1 VSAATILTLANGKGI
16 DLLDPK
22 PGDIDFDV
30 IAQHLAKEKRY
41 NGATPGLEY
50 SVAEHCARGAAA
62 ILTATGNTT
71 LAAYFLLHDA
81 HEHTLKDDTTPKKR
95 AIAELASERFG
106 ILGEHIFETFKL
118 LEYRQ
123 DVAIH
128 HAAGLAWPPERHET
142 VAQVKHWDL
151 VMFVT
156 EWRDLMRGVDH
167 PNWAPYENITP
178 LPEKIEPW
186 PWQAARAVYLSRCQ
200 MLLPCFHTGGEI

>member
-1 VSAATILTLANGKGI
+1 MSAATILTLANGKGI

-22 PGDIDFDV
+22 PSDIDFDV

-41 NGATPGLEY
+41 NGATPGIEY
-50 SVAEHCARGAAA
+50 SVAEHCARGAVA
-62 ILTATGNTT
+62 ILAATGDTT

-81 HEHTLKDDTTPKKR
+81 HEHTLRDDTTPKKR
-95 AIAELASERFG
+95 AIAELAYQHFG
-106 ILGEHIFETFKL
+106 ILGDQIFETFRL

-128 HAAGLAWPPERHET
+128 TAAGLAWPPEPPEL

-156 EWRDLMRGVDH
+156 EWRDLMRGVEH
-167 PNWAPYENITP
+167 PNWKPYEAVTP
-178 LPEKIEPW
+178 LADKIEPW
-186 PWQAARAVYLSRCQ
+186 PWQSARAVYLSHCQ
-200 MLLPCFHTGGEI
+200 MLLPCFHTRGEV

>member
-22 PGDIDFDV
+22 PEDIDFDA

-50 SVAEHCARGAAA
+50 SVAEHCARGASA

-95 AIAELASERFG
+95 AIAELAPGAFRCPRASTSSKPSSCSNTART
-106 ILGEHIFETFKL
+106 L
-118 LEYRQ
+118 RS
-123 DVAIH
+123 
-128 HAAGLAWPPERHET
+128 
-142 VAQVKHWDL
+142 
-151 VMFVT
+151 
-156 EWRDLMRGVDH
+156 
-167 PNWAPYENITP
+167 ITRP
-178 LPEKIEPW
+178 ASHGRRSTTRPSP
-186 PWQAARAVYLSRCQ
+186 R
-200 MLLPCFHTGGEI
+200 